1 MAPQKMT
8 SRERILAALQ
18 RREVDYVPCSACF
31 NPLTLPQR
39 KGYKWQFPWAA
50 DSTLADELD
59 YQVRELGLDQLVPVG
74 IGLCRPAKGVTSKTW
89 LEQQILHKVFSTPA
103 GELHA
108 AVSYNELWPHGEHI
122 PLYSDFNIGHFVEP
136 WIKNEAD
143 LACLKHVVRFDDTR
157 TALVDARSVFARTR
171 ALADRYQLAT
181 AAEVGMGLTGAQH
194 LFGVTGLLT
203 KVLDQPGLVQD
214 YLEHE
219 HSINLRL
226 IEVLGELGVDV
237 ISRNGFYETADFY
250 SPAMLN
256 EFVGERIRREAAAT
270 RSAGMLASY
279 TIHTGIM
286 PILDYLATLN
296 VDSFFGIDIAFQNI
310 DLGLVRAKL
319 SPGKSLRIGPSST
332 FHLWKGPEATR
343 AAVRLCFEI
352 FGKTGLILSPCVSAH
367 SIMPWESTLAMIAEW
382 KKLR

>member
-1 MAPQKMT
+1 MSLPKMT
-8 SRERILAALQ
+8 SRERVLAALQ
-18 RREVDYVPCSACF
+18 RREVDYVPCCACF
-31 NPLTLPQR
+31 NPLTAPQR
-39 KGYKWQFPWAA
+39 KGYEWQFPWPA
-50 DSTLADELD
+50 DSELATELD
-59 YQVRELGLDQLVPVG
+59 YQVNMLGLDQLVPAG
-74 IGLCRPAKGVTSKTW
+74 IELCRPAKSVTSKTW
-89 LEQQILHKVFSTPA
+89 LEQQILHKVFTTPA

-108 AVSYNELWPHGEHI
+108 SVHYNELWPHGEDI
-122 PLYSDFNIGHFVEP
+122 PFYSDFNIGHFVEP

-157 TALVDARSVFARTR
+157 AALADARSAFARTR

-194 LFGVTGLLT
+194 LFGVTGLCTL
-203 KVLDQPGLVQD
+203 VIEQPALVHA
-214 YLEHE
+214 YLEYE
-219 HSINLRL
+219 HQLNLRV
-226 IEVLGELGVDV
+226 IEALGEWGVDV

-250 SPAMLN
+250 SPEMLN
-256 EFVGERIRREAAAT
+256 EFVGERIRREAAAVK
-270 RSAGMLASY
+270 SAGMLSSY
-279 TIHTGIM
+279 TVHTGIM
-286 PILDYLATLN
+286 PILDYLATLT
-296 VDSFFGIDIAFQNI
+296 VDSFFGIDIAFRSV

-319 SPGKSLRIGPSST
+319 SCDKSLRLGPSST

-343 AAVRLCFEI
+343 AAVRQVFEV